1 MSNPG
6 EEYERVLPHAQRNRG
21 DIVVRRFVEGMSPP
35 AISEYLA
42 RDHCIQADSG
52 AVNADILRA
61 TRKRW
66 IRYEAPSDLALVA
79 QLREACR
86 QVGIV
91 DELPA
96 AALVKEG
103 AEAPA
108 TGHRGEVL
116 VHVPSFG
123 EGMTCTTAAVKLCA
137 GRIRQWAVFK
147 TRELV
152 RGDPDAGIEP
162 WGFPI
167 RIEKSQ
173 GKLLVPE
180 KKGPA
185 NKVLDGQ
192 SPGLADDAEV
202 LPMVVGIHIGF
213 GAGHTLAT
221 VADDLGHEISRN
233 LEDWE
238 RDLKALVREETRRKD
253 DEDGNPH
260 GGRLPHNDLVWR
272 RFRVEIRFV
281 FGNLTAGFDPEPQ
294 VNPISFLATMLR
306 NDHLARRGSLE
317 VFNAMSFLPLGK
329 RGRTLSDILP
339 LSQVREY
346 WKEQRFDIILATG
359 SSIGDEHSTF
369 RRYYRRDHPDPAD
382 PTGAADPDRIAALLE
397 RKGVRGDFLS
407 LPITDD
413 GYFNMTDL
421 KRRPGDERDAA
432 DAAQLNYRPMTLL
445 DYDEL
450 ATHVAE
456 GRDLILVLGPCG
468 KCGADKS
475 EITDAV
481 LRQQRRVINHLVI
494 DQATAKALLERA
506 RTRP

>member
-6 EEYERVLPHAQRNRG
+6 EEYERVLPHAQRHRG
-21 DIVVRRFVEGMSPP
+21 GIVVRRFVEGMSPP
-35 AISEYLA
+35 AIAEYLA
-42 RDHCIQADSG
+42 RDHCIRADSG

-86 QVGIV
+86 QVRIV

-96 AALVKEG
+96 AALVEPG

-123 EGMTCTTAAVKLCA
+123 EGLTCATAAVKLCA
-137 GRIRQWAVFK
+137 ERIRQWAVFK
-147 TRELV
+147 TRERM
-152 RGDPDAGIEP
+152 RGNPDAGIEP
-162 WGFPI
+162 WDFPV
-167 RIEKSQ
+167 RIETSQ
-173 GKLLVPE
+173 GKLVVPE
-180 KKGPA
+180 EGPA
-185 NKVLDGQ
+185 NQLLEGGP
-192 SPGLADDAEV
+192 PGRADDAEV
-202 LPMVVGIHIGF
+202 LPMVVEIHIGF
-213 GAGHTLAT
+213 GAGYTLAT

-233 LEDWE
+233 LENWE
-238 RDLKALVREETRRKD
+238 RDLKALVREEATRGD
-253 DEDGNPH
+253 AGNGGPH
-260 GGRLPHNDLVWR
+260 GGRLPRHDLIWR

-281 FGNLTAGFDPEPQ
+281 FGNLMAGFDPEPPG
-294 VNPISFLATMLR
+294 NPISFLATMLR
-306 NDHLARRGSLE
+306 NDHLARRGSLV
-317 VFNAMSFLPLGK
+317 VFNAMSFLPLGE
-329 RGRTLSDILP
+329 RGRTLSEIPP
-339 LSQVREY
+339 LRQVRDY
-346 WKEQRFDIILATG
+346 WKTQRFDIILTSG
-359 SSIGDEHSTF
+359 SSIGDEHSAF
-369 RRYYRRDHPDPAD
+369 RRYYRRDRPDPAD
-382 PTGAADPDRIAALLE
+382 PTGAADPDRIAALLA
-397 RKGVRGDFLS
+397 RKDVRGDFLS

-421 KRRPGDERDAA
+421 KRHPGDDRDAA
-432 DAAQLNYRPMTLL
+432 AAAQLNYRPMTLL
-445 DYDEL
+445 DYEEL
-450 ATHVAE
+450 ATHVAD

-475 EITDAV
+475 EIADAV

>member
-6 EEYERVLPHAQRNRG
+6 EEYERVLPHAQRHRG
-21 DIVVRRFVEGMSPP
+21 GIVVRRFVEGMSPP

-42 RDHCIQADSG
+42 RDHCIKADSS

-86 QVGIV
+86 QVRIV
-91 DELPA
+91 DELPP
-96 AALVKEG
+96 AALVEPG
-103 AEAPA
+103 AGAPA

-123 EGMTCTTAAVKLCA
+123 EALTCATAAVKLCA
-137 GRIRQWAVFK
+137 GRIRQWAAFK

-152 RGDPDAGIEP
+152 WGDPDAGIEP

-167 RIEKSQ
+167 RIANSQ

-180 KKGPA
+180 EGPA
-185 NKVLDGQ
+185 NELLDGQ
-192 SPGLADDAEV
+192 PPGRADDAEV
-202 LPMVVGIHIGF
+202 LPMVVEIHIGF
-213 GAGHTLAT
+213 GAGFTLAT

-238 RDLKALVREETRRKD
+238 RDLKALVHEETTRRD
-253 DEDGNPH
+253 AEDGSPH
-260 GGRLPHNDLVWR
+260 GGRLPRNDLVWR

-281 FGNLTAGFDPEPQ
+281 FGNLMAGFDPEPQ

-306 NDHLARRGSLE
+306 NDHLARRGSLV
-317 VFNAMSFLPLGK
+317 VFNAMSFLPLGQ
-329 RGRTLSDILP
+329 RGRTLSEILP
-339 LSQVREY
+339 LSQVRDY
-346 WKEQRFDIILATG
+346 WRAQRFDIILTTG
-359 SSIGDEHSTF
+359 SSIGDEHSAF
-369 RRYYRRDHPDPAD
+369 RRYYRRDRPDPAD
-382 PTGAADPDRIAALLE
+382 PAGAADPDRIAALLE

-421 KRRPGDERDAA
+421 KRHPGDERDAA

-468 KCGADKS
+468 RCGADKS
-475 EITDAV
+475 EIADAV

-494 DQATAKALLERA
+494 DQTTAKALLERA
-506 RTRP
+506 RARP